1 VAGTYADKTRSE
13 FGEFVR
19 TQDVILREGLLG
31 GVLSTA
37 WPMLDLDARK
47 AKVGYE
53 GKKKIDNRQLLTLSY
68 RPMKATDL
76 PDFPIFRSGNI
87 SARDDFV
94 RINHPPHYR
103 C

>member
-1 VAGTYADKTRSE
+1 MPMNIAANSLFVMARTNVAYTCADKTGSE
-13 FGEFVR
+13 FGEFVC
-19 TQDVILREGLLG
+19 TQDGMLREGLLG

-53 GKKKIDNRQLLTLSY
+53 GETKIDN
-68 RPMKATDL
+68 
-76 PDFPIFRSGNI
+76 RSGNI